1 MIGIIGDSGLY
12 KIDEPDQKTAP
23 FESKNE
29 GIYSCYY

>member
-23 FESKNE
+23 FESKTRE
-29 GIYSCYY
+29 FIVATI